1 MTGRHVLLM
10 HGTADRITDPRMS
23 ARYVHEIETIAASA
37 SFISVTGDKHAM
49 LGRPKVWNAVTVG
62 YVLSVVCGVSSGD
75 ATAESGTARD
85 QNANVVAMALAGQ
98 AALVV

>member
-1 MTGRHVLLM
+1 M

-23 ARYVHEIETIAASA
+23 ARYVRDVEGIAASA
-37 SFISVTGDKHAM
+37 SFVSVTGDKHAM
-49 LGRPKVWNAVTVG
+49 LGRPKVWNDVTVG
-62 YVLSVVCGVSSGD
+62 YVVSVVCGVSPLD
-75 ATAESGTARD
+75 RTAESGTAHD